1 LGGSTRI
8 KGDEAMAMEK
18 AMVPATVGT
27 ERLPVRNGE
36 HLSIAD
42 DPVQFASEIVY
53 LLRQDIEGRNRLE
66 NNAKSFVPEIVSW
79 GDVPTDIYAL
89 DGRPK

>member
-1 LGGSTRI
+1 MG
-8 KGDEAMAMEK
+8 K
-18 AMVPATVGT
+18 AMVSATVGT

-42 DPVQFASEIVY
+42 DPVQFASEVVH
-53 LLRQDIEGRNRLE
+53 LLRRDIEGRNRLE
-66 NNAKSFVPEIVSW
+66 NNASRLCQKLLA
-79 GDVPTDIYAL
+79 GAMYLRTYMRL